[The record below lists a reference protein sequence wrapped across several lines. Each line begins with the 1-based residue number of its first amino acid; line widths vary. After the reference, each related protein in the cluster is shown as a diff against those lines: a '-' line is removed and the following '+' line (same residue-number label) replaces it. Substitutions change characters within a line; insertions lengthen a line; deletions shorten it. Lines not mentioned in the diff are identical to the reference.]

1 MKSSTRAARAHAVRA
16 AVFALGTAALAGGAD
31 WPQWR
36 GPALDGTRPEADL
49 PGRWTATENG
59 AWRLPLPDRSGSTPI
74 VSGDRVYLSLAEGEA
89 LWLWAVDRRTGK
101 VECRRPLGTGNV
113 TQRKHNM
120 SSPSPVTD

>member
-1 MKSSTRAARAHAVRA
+1 MKSSMPATRAHVVRA
-16 AVFALGTAALAGGAD
+16 ALLALGTAAVAGGAD

-36 GPALDGTRPEADL
+36 GPALDGTSPETNL
-49 PGRWTATENG
+49 PVRWTATENV

-101 VECRRPLGTGNV
+101 VEWRRPL
-113 TQRKHNM
+113 
-120 SSPSPVTD
+120 